1 MRSFTSQVSHDSQ
14 DTLRE
19 RSWEDYSR
27 DAVHGA
33 QDRYYGKLRTAWPE
47 DMTLFISWGP
57 DFWEISNS

>member
-1 MRSFTSQVSHDSQ
+1 MRSFTSQFSHDSQ

-19 RSWEDYSR
+19 NSWEDSSQ
-27 DAVHGA
+27 DTVHGA
-33 QDRYYGKLRTAWPE
+33 QDHYGKLRIAWPE